1 MMKLIKCIIVMSLVF
16 IGIVPAE
23 AEENG
28 SYLCVPVEY
37 SDNVNE
43 IEELNVLV
51 LDDNIYVDA
60 LQLAQRFGYD
70 LSNNDDENI
79 FLSRREG
86 NTVSSQIRF
95 STKETKVGRTMA
107 MEIDDDQNIH
117 YEFEAPF
124 TSVID
129 EQGIWIP
136 LEFSIL
142 IMNGSVMIYDDHL
155 YIDTPKENFLD
166 TFVQIRKKS
175 STYSFDWTDD
185 FGYTETDWK
194 VIGESSHLIN
204 VFNGLLEFDGDSWL
218 TTFQSFFN
226 NSANYD
232 KKYGQDLAMLICTTS
247 DKELSSMMSDISQ
260 SQALFSPD
268 GKLASYLNDKSNII
282 NNDINILYDQCDSLL
297 KEVQEGNSQFVTYNR
312 TYQKLQDMLDQKETF
327 DSTGGKILEFQNNL
341 SDATTVFD
349 KLLKIGEVVGYAGE
363 FTNQDAFAVDALYT
377 FLGQVTGDEGLQKN
391 MYDSMRDYEKDLKTN
406 IIEYSGKR
414 YFDEHIDEWIKSG
427 LGLDKILGNQ
437 ANGLLF
443 VWSIA
448 SDMVPFISDGLQ
460 AADDFELAMY
470 ANVLQGDSFLNLLDQ
485 RDWIFSGADQITS
498 ENLHILAQD
507 AYIYLKSCYTMREAA
522 LGSLKGKS
530 DYVEEKAQPLIDAQ
544 NSINSDIADLLSF
557 LKDAP
562 EDNKNGFY
570 GFLPEDNEEY
580 LANYDKSVMKE
591 WVDQYGHAPTLN
603 DGKTLYKEVLD
614 MYYNYIQS
622 GWKDYYENTSA
633 DDYVCDLFPR
643 VYSDSSYI
651 DKIGYCFIDLN
662 KDGIDELLIG
672 MDDEDVLQYGNNRQ
686 GMIFDLYTYMND
698 RVIHLA
704 SSGERFFYQLCEDNT
719 IYYYGSGGALS
730 IEYCH
735 YQLSADSPTFLI
747 LEEVFSEPDDDWEN
761 VYWHYS
767 TSGLYNPE
775 THRSEGETRKDISK
789 DKASTIIDAWPQRVS
804 FPIVHFSEYT
814 SQ

>member
-1 MMKLIKCIIVMSLVF
+1 MSLVF

-79 FLSRREG
+79 FLSRQG
-86 NTVSSQIRF
+86 AVPSQIRF

-312 TYQKLQDMLDQKETF
+312 TYQKLQDMLT
-327 DSTGGKILEFQNNL
+327 S
-341 SDATTVFD
+341 
-349 KLLKIGEVVGYAGE
+349 
-363 FTNQDAFAVDALYT
+363 
-377 FLGQVTGDEGLQKN
+377 
-391 MYDSMRDYEKDLKTN
+391 REKP
-406 IIEYSGKR
+406 
-414 YFDEHIDEWIKSG
+414 
-427 LGLDKILGNQ
+427 
-437 ANGLLF
+437 
-443 VWSIA
+443 A
-448 SDMVPFISDGLQ
+448 S
-460 AADDFELAMY
+460 
-470 ANVLQGDSFLNLLDQ
+470 
-485 RDWIFSGADQITS
+485 
-498 ENLHILAQD
+498 
-507 AYIYLKSCYTMREAA
+507 
-522 LGSLKGKS
+522 
-530 DYVEEKAQPLIDAQ
+530 
-544 NSINSDIADLLSF
+544 
-557 LKDAP
+557 
-562 EDNKNGFY
+562 
-570 GFLPEDNEEY
+570 LP
-580 LANYDKSVMKE
+580 
-591 WVDQYGHAPTLN
+591 
-603 DGKTLYKEVLD
+603 
-614 MYYNYIQS
+614 
-622 GWKDYYENTSA
+622 
-633 DDYVCDLFPR
+633 
-643 VYSDSSYI
+643 
-651 DKIGYCFIDLN
+651 
-662 KDGIDELLIG
+662 
-672 MDDEDVLQYGNNRQ
+672 
-686 GMIFDLYTYMND
+686 
-698 RVIHLA
+698 
-704 SSGERFFYQLCEDNT
+704 
-719 IYYYGSGGALS
+719 
-730 IEYCH
+730 
-735 YQLSADSPTFLI
+735 
-747 LEEVFSEPDDDWEN
+747 
-761 VYWHYS
+761 
-767 TSGLYNPE
+767 
-775 THRSEGETRKDISK
+775 
-789 DKASTIIDAWPQRVS
+789 
-804 FPIVHFSEYT
+804 
-814 SQ
+814 